1 MSVDFLRVPTNQ
13 WQLPG
18 AVGIGRLSRFSSVKT
33 CTVPSLQLVAVLSD
47 YSHCTGVMRR
57 HYFHSYR
64 ATHRVYAAV
73 VIKIYHGMLT

>member
-18 AVGIGRLSRFSSVKT
+18 IGRLCRFSWVKT
-33 CTVPSLQLVAVLSD
+33 YAVPSLLLVTVLSD
-47 YSHCTGVMRR
+47 YNHCTGVMRL
-57 HYFHSYR
+57 HYFHSCG

-73 VIKIYHGMLT
+73 VIKIYHGTPT